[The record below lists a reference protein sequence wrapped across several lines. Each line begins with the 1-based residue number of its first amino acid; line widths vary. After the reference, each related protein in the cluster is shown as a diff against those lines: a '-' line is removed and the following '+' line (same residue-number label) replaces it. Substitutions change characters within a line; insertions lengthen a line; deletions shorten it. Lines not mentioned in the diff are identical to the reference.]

1 MQKRAFIL
9 TFSACWADN
18 LLSRSFLKL
27 TWPVSS
33 RSRLRRRRRPSRLHC
48 PRGSKTWKIPSQN
61 WNNFS
66 GQLFDQFSSYFGFWG
81 NKSSQRT
88 LHYINLYLSIWLPL
102 RSQFFS
108 VKTMN
113 VHMPHAVCRCLSG
126 KNGLECCFVFQQKG
140 NNISRV

>member
-88 LHYINLYLSIWLPL
+88 LHYINLYLSISYITINNFNRKIASANLFCL
-102 RSQFFS
+102 RHFFGQ
-108 VKTMN
+108 M
-113 VHMPHAVCRCLSG
+113 L
-126 KNGLECCFVFQQKG
+126 QQL
-140 NNISRV
+140 